1 MKIFDL
7 TTPSLIVDYEKL
19 IKNIEEMAN
28 FSQKYNKKLR
38 PMIKTH
44 KSVEIAKIQKSFG
57 ISGIQCAK
65 LSEAEVFAESG
76 FDDIFISSEIIDI
89 EKLKRA
95 NELNKK
101 IEKLIL
107 SVDSTLGIRMIDEVF
122 DDKKVFVR
130 IEINSGHN
138 RCGVKP
144 QEILHLYKEIEKS
157 KNIIFDGVFTHGG
170 HVYKAKNEE
179 EREKYSL
186 EEANEVLKAKRILE
200 ESGVK
205 CETVSIGSTPSL
217 FISGKVEGITEIR
230 PGNYVFYDYKQVN
243 LGVVP
248 IERCALYVLSQVIS
262 KPDDS
267 RAYIDAGAKVLGL
280 DFLEIENEKIFGYL
294 LDEPQTNIFSLS
306 EEHGWLKLK
315 QNSKINI
322 GDKIKIIP
330 VHSCI
335 TMSNFNHFYMVKDD
349 EVIGKYKVDARGKFE

>member
-7 TTPSLIVDYEKL
+7 TTPSLIVDYDKL

-28 FSQKYNKKLR
+28 FAKIHNKKLR

-44 KSVEIAKIQKSFG
+44 KSVEIAKIQESFG

-65 LSEAEVFAESG
+65 LSEAEIFADAS
-76 FDDIFISSEIIDI
+76 FDDIFISSEIVDI

-95 NELNKK
+95 KILNGKVK
-101 IEKLIL
+101 KLIL
-107 SVDSTLGIRMIDEVF
+107 SVDSQIGIRMIDEVF
-122 DDKKVFVR
+122 YDEKIFVR

-144 QEILHLYKEIEKS
+144 EEILSLIKEIEKS

-170 HVYKAKNEE
+170 HVYRAKSEE

-200 ESGVK
+200 ESGIK
-205 CETVSIGSTPSL
+205 CDTVSIGSTPSV

-230 PGNYVFYDYKQVN
+230 PGNYVFYDFKQVN
-243 LGVVP
+243 LGVTSLD
-248 IERCALYVLSQVIS
+248 RCALYVLSQVIS
-262 KPDDS
+262 KPDYS

-280 DFLEIENEKIFGYL
+280 DFLEIENEKIYGYL
-294 LDEPQTNIFSLS
+294 LDEPQTKIHSLS

-315 QNSKINI
+315 KDSNIKI
-322 GDKIKIIP
+322 GDKLKIIP

-335 TMSNFNHFYMVKDD
+335 TMSNFDYFYMVKED
-349 EVIGKYKVDARGKFE
+349 EVIGKYRVDARGKFE